1 MSQSAE
7 LYAPSAGVQKHLE
20 PWQVLKWTD
29 GQLRAMYT
37 DWGSYFVHRQNL
49 HAGSRYFDAAL
60 EIDPNDTKVLLR
72 RSQIKRKVARAPEAL
87 IDCLKAKDTLK
98 RKSRFNFDPEINLEI
113 CDALYESNKFEDA
126 KRNLHYNLRL
136 FCYSQARPL
145 LNRLSVVN
153 GNIHDAL
160 SDETAPAVHI
170 LIDKMTTGLA
180 KQPTYVKPDCDVLSI
195 LEKEE
200 EFLSPLEKKRRERR
214 FKTYSQAYLNKSWMD
229 VSFLKSLRE
238 NPSLLL
244 KESVESTKYL
254 KRLANEKY
262 KTVRTFTKMLHARCP
277 MYSKHIKTYPNN
289 ELYLKNQEENFFRIQ
304 YQTRRNMFKI
314 LRTIRALIS
323 KHELKKLTKFVDEVT
338 GDYVTIKTHRIMPWK
353 FEFINEVYNYL
364 GLARI
369 NEYKISSALKT
380 LSGRTRLLN
389 LLKIPIELGTAA
401 NVKLN
406 NIMQIKREQLVDPKA
421 EIFKQRIARFE
432 SRMRFAKYPIERSY
446 LYHEAAQANLD
457 NHSFDTCCLLAR
469 KSMDEAIKGNSYVWA
484 ALSALIACKAHTVL
498 GKVERQKEMLTIAFK
513 YAKRLKN
520 IDLILFID
528 ICLKV
533 NSEEME
539 LKKALIASEGS
550 GKRRV
555 RRSLTSLDAS
565 IDNSP
570 VRNSKA
576 MIHEVGEDQLE
587 E

>member
-1 MSQSAE
+1 MSE
-7 LYAPSAGVQKHLE
+7 VGDLFAPSAAVQKHLE
-20 PWQVLKWTD
+20 PWQVVKWTD
-29 GQLRAMYT
+29 DQLRAMYT
-37 DWGSYFVHRQNL
+37 DWGSYFAHRHNL
-49 HAGSRYFDAAL
+49 NAGSRYFDAAL
-60 EIDPNDTKVLLR
+60 KLDPGDTKVLLR
-72 RSQIKRKVARAPEAL
+72 RSQIKRTLARAPEAL
-87 IDCLKAKDTLK
+87 IDCVNAKNTL
-98 RKSRFNFDPEINLEI
+98 RRRNRYAFDPAINLEI
-113 CDALYESNKFEDA
+113 CDALYESNKFEDS
-126 KRNLHYNLRL
+126 KRNLHHNLRI

-145 LNRLSVVN
+145 QNRLSVVN
-153 GNIHDAL
+153 GNMYDAL
-160 SDETAPAVHI
+160 SDETAPAVHR
-170 LIDKMTTGLA
+170 LIDKMTSGLS
-180 KQPTYVKPDCDVLSI
+180 KRPTYVKPDCDVLSI
-195 LEKEE
+195 LEKKE

-214 FKTYSQAYLNKSWMD
+214 FKTYNQAYLHKSWMD
-229 VSFLKSLRE
+229 VSFLKRLRE
-238 NPSLLL
+238 NPNLLL
-244 KESVESTKYL
+244 KESVESAQYL
-254 KRLANEKY
+254 KTLANENY
-262 KTVRTFTKMLHARCP
+262 KTIRTFTKMLHARCP
-277 MYSKHIKTYPNN
+277 MYSKHFQTYPNN

-323 KHELKKLTKFVDEVT
+323 KHELNKLTKFVDEVT

-369 NEYKISSALKT
+369 NEYKISSTDKT
-380 LSGRTRLLN
+380 LAGRTRLLT
-389 LLKIPIELGTAA
+389 LLKIPIDLGTVA
-401 NVKLN
+401 NLKLN

-469 KSMDEAIKGNSYVWA
+469 RSMNAIKGNHYVWA

-498 GKVERQKEMLTIAFK
+498 GKVERQKEMLTLAFK

-550 GKRRV
+550 GKRRM
-555 RRSLTSLDAS
+555 RRSLSSLDTS
-565 IDNSP
+565 IENSP
-570 VRNSKA
+570 VRNSKSTIPEA
-576 MIHEVGEDQLE
+576 IE
-587 E
+587 ELLDG